1 MFITL
6 LICCMVVY
14 LSVGIQRALAD
25 YRKGANG
32 VFRNDEAFDG
42 YLYAQYG
49 VVKKVLSWPFS

>member
-1 MFITL
+1 
-6 LICCMVVY
+6 MVVY